1 LTSIYNKDLKL
12 DSVKMQII
20 QEYYGNNKSSYEI
33 SRELGIPARTIQNF
47 LAKDTHK
54 GWHLENEEIIDKYFN
69 GLGGKTVGDMIQEL
83 RDDPLADIFKGTWLE
98 CKDDSIT
105 PADIKGSFEWPAP
118 EHQIGIWPPYK
129 SDEEDEKLVN
139 KAKHLL
145 NIEKAKK
152 FYDVSRSAI
161 VNGSK
166 MIRIPSQYLEE
177 DVSESDAEVLDAF
190 LKCMENLEKCQEN
203 GILFIG
209 MSQQEITNLIESIRS
224 GVEVFTDK
232 EGNTLCIDEVFEDRL
247 TFKVDEDAKAFK
259 DTQDLMKEV
268 HAGKHSGFI
277 LPKGYGKKEVVDK
290 PLKIC
295 IVADTQAKP
304 NVSLDYMKWIG
315 KYIFDKKPDI
325 VVHIGDAYDFESLSS
340 YDKGKKS
347 FEGRRLKADIE
358 AGNESMKLLLEE
370 FQKDGYNPRL
380 VFCSGNH
387 ENRFDRLADDMP
399 ELDGFVGTDTLPL
412 AEMGWEVQPFL
423 KPINIE
429 GIFFVHYL
437 ANPMTGKPYGGTAMN
452 QLKTVGNSFVVGH
465 KQCLDVAIR
474 PTLDGKHQIGIING
488 AAYDFEEHYKGYT
501 GNNHFR
507 GITMLHEVK
516 DGFGLPMFISLDYL
530 KNRYKE

>member
-1 LTSIYNKDLKL
+1 MTSIYNKDLKN

-47 LAKDTHK
+47 LAKDTHR

-69 GLGGKTVGDMIQEL
+69 GFGSSSSQEKIGCL
-83 RDDPLADIFKGTWLE
+83 LE
-98 CKDDSIT
+98 N
-105 PADIKGSFEWPAP
+105 
-118 EHQIGIWPPYK
+118 PYK
-129 SDEEDEKLVN
+129 MSLSKL
-139 KAKHLL
+139 
-145 NIEKAKK
+145 
-152 FYDVSRSAI
+152 
-161 VNGSK
+161 
-166 MIRIPSQYLEE
+166 
-177 DVSESDAEVLDAF
+177 
-190 LKCMENLEKCQEN
+190 QE
-203 GILFIG
+203 
-209 MSQQEITNLIESIRS
+209 S
-224 GVEVFTDK
+224 GV
-232 EGNTLCIDEVFEDRL
+232 
-247 TFKVDEDAKAFK
+247 
-259 DTQDLMKEV
+259 
-268 HAGKHSGFI
+268 I
-277 LPKGYGKKEVVDK
+277 LPQQYEAK

-304 NVSLDYMKWIG
+304 NVSLEYMKWIG

-358 AGNESMKLLLEE
+358 AGNESMRLLLAE

-380 VFCSGNH
+380 VFCMGNH
-387 ENRFDRLADDMP
+387 EARFDRLADEMP
-399 ELDGFVGTDTLPL
+399 ELDGFVGTGTLPL
-412 AEMGWEVQPFL
+412 VEMGWEVQPFL

-488 AAYDFEEHYKGYT
+488 AAYDFHEAYKGAV

-516 DGFGLPMFISLDYL
+516 DGFGLPAFISLEYI
-530 KNRYKE
+530 KKRYDQELE

>member
-1 LTSIYNKDLKL
+1 MTSIYNKDLKL

-47 LAKDTHK
+47 IAKDTHK

-69 GLGGKTVGDMIQEL
+69 GFGSSSSQEKIGCL
-83 RDDPLADIFKGTWLE
+83 LE
-98 CKDDSIT
+98 N
-105 PADIKGSFEWPAP
+105 
-118 EHQIGIWPPYK
+118 PYK
-129 SDEEDEKLVN
+129 MS
-139 KAKHLL
+139 L
-145 NIEKAKK
+145 N
-152 FYDVSRSAI
+152 
-161 VNGSK
+161 
-166 MIRIPSQYLEE
+166 QL
-177 DVSESDAEVLDAF
+177 
-190 LKCMENLEKCQEN
+190 QE
-203 GILFIG
+203 
-209 MSQQEITNLIESIRS
+209 S
-224 GVEVFTDK
+224 GV
-232 EGNTLCIDEVFEDRL
+232 
-247 TFKVDEDAKAFK
+247 
-259 DTQDLMKEV
+259 
-268 HAGKHSGFI
+268 I
-277 LPKGYGKKEVVDK
+277 LPQQYEAK

-304 NVSLDYMKWIG
+304 NVSLEYMKWIG

-358 AGNESMKLLLEE
+358 AGNESMRLLLAE

-412 AEMGWEVQPFL
+412 AEMGWEVYPFL
-423 KPINIE
+423 KPAVIE
-429 GIFFVHYL
+429 NIFFVHYL

-488 AAYDFEEHYKGYT
+488 AAYDFEEPYKGYT

-530 KNRYKE
+530 KGRYGQS